1 MTRPD
6 ASEEPMLSAM
16 KRYGLTVVLVLGAL
30 LLTHFINPDT
40 LLAQFFFPAIS
51 RSIIEPDGGRLW
63 ARAKNGPGAIFHFR
77 LPRYHEE
84 ESNA

>member
-6 ASEEPMLSAM
+6 ASEEPMLPAM
-16 KRYGLTVVLVLGAL
+16 KRYGLSVVLVLGAL
-30 LLTHFINPDT
+30 LLMHFINPDT

-51 RSIIEPDGGRLW
+51 RSIIEAHGGRLW
-63 ARAKNGPGAIFHFR
+63 ATAKDGPGAIFHFR